1 MKTLQERFETKYKED
16 PKTGCWLWM
25 GAKTRGGYGH
35 IRYKV
40 NGQWSMRRAHRVA
53 YELYKGELETG
64 KVIMHKCDNPKC
76 VNPDHLKQGTH
87 HENSMD
93 MVNKGRCGHSL
104 SRAKITM
111 DDARKIR
118 HLYHNEKLKQREIA
132 VMYNLKRNSISL
144 IVNNERWKEDQKIR
158 CKICDQLL
166 NEWESVRK
174 DPMTGEYL
182 DTCGYCHTMS
192 KPEVIDKVEEEDGY
206 LANFT
211 SSDKYFTAV
220 VE

>member
-1 MKTLQERFETKYKED
+1 M
-16 PKTGCWLWM
+16 
-25 GAKTRGGYGH
+25 
-35 IRYKV
+35 
-40 NGQWSMRRAHRVA
+40 
-53 YELYKGELETG
+53 
-64 KVIMHKCDNPKC
+64 
-76 VNPDHLKQGTH
+76 
-87 HENSMD
+87 
-93 MVNKGRCGHSL
+93 
-104 SRAKITM
+104 
-111 DDARKIR
+111 
-118 HLYHNEKLKQREIA
+118 
-132 VMYNLKRNSISL
+132 
-144 IVNNERWKEDQKIR
+144 R

-211 SSDKYFTAV
+211 HSDKSFTAV